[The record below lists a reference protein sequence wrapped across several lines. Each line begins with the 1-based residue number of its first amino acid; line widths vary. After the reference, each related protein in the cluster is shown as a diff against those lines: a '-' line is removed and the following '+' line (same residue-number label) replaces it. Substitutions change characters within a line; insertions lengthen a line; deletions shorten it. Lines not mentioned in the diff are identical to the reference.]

1 PGRFA
6 MSILDAGWSY
16 LVSRLAHKAESAGR
30 EVVKVDP
37 AYTSKTCSGCG
48 ARFEH
53 LTLWDRWVECDCGV
67 SLDRDHNAA
76 INVFQRGGNEP
87 LGAKLGN
94 GRVCPEAAP
103 L

>member
-1 PGRFA
+1 MQVGPTLSPA
-6 MSILDAGWSY
+6 
-16 LVSRLAHKAESAGR
+16 SRKAESAGR